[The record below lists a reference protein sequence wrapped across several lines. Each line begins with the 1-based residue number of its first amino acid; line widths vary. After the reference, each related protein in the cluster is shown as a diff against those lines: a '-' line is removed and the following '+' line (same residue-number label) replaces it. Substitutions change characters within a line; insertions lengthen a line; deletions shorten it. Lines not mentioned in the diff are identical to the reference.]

1 MGASPM
7 RHLEKNTHGRGAHA
21 TLCPVQSLAEATSLQ
36 QRDKVGSAFSMGSW
50 LPPLVVVV
58 VALAIHFITPRIGSY
73 SERIMLDIAVAM
85 IAAVSLTI
93 VNGFTGQFSIG
104 HAAFM
109 ALGGYMA
116 AWITYYS
123 SLAIWKMTWA
133 EATLVGARQ
142 WLLLGAA
149 IAGGLLAAGAGWLVG
164 LPSLRLK
171 GDYLAIVTLGFGEIL
186 RVILQQTAPQSWTYD
201 EMKFRPLFGFD
212 SSNPGWVYPPG
223 VGGSLGFDAVPKVTN
238 LFWAYLFVGATVLFA
253 YRLKLSSYGRAM
265 ISIREDE
272 IAAEAMGVN
281 VTKLKVRAFMF
292 AAFFA
297 GVAGA
302 LYAHQPG
309 TTIRPVDAGFQRS
322 FDIVMMVVLGGLG
335 SITGSML
342 AAIVITGVNALMLGL
357 AEYHLLEWR
366 MPLFALTLILMMIFR
381 PQGLF
386 GLREVWDFFGRR
398 RRRQADVNVPTRG
411 ATGTD
416 ARTQTTEGSPL

>member
-1 MGASPM
+1 MADVS
-7 RHLEKNTHGRGAHA
+7 T
-21 TLCPVQSLAEATSLQ
+21 TTSVYPPQ
-36 QRDKVGSAFSMGSW
+36 DAGSAFSPRAL
-50 LPPLVVVV
+50 LPPLLAVA
-58 VALAIHFITPRIGSY
+58 VALGIHFITPMIGQY

-85 IAAVSLTI
+85 VAAVSLTI

-116 AWITYYS
+116 AWITYYAS
-123 SLAIWKMTWA
+123 MFIWKMTWA
-133 EATLVGARQ
+133 EASRAGLAWAPASLFGPLQ

-149 IAGGLLAAGAGWLVG
+149 VAGGLFAAIGGWIVG

-186 RVILQQTAPQSWTYD
+186 RVILQQTSPQVWSYGELLW
-201 EMKFRPLFGFD
+201 RHRIGFD
-212 SSNPGWVYPPG
+212 TTNPGWIYPPG
-223 VGGSLGFDAVPKVTN
+223 VGGALGFSDVPKVTN

-253 YRLKLSSYGRAM
+253 YRLKMSSYGRAM

-297 GVAGA
+297 GMAGA

-309 TTIRPVDAGFQRS
+309 TTLRPVDAGFQRS

-335 SITGSML
+335 SISGAML
-342 AAIVITGVNALMLGL
+342 AAIVVTGLNAFLVPYGP
-357 AEYHLLEWR
+357 YR
-366 MPLFALTLILMMIFR
+366 MIIFALTLILMMIFR
-381 PQGLF
+381 PQGLL
-386 GLREVWDFFGRR
+386 GLHEIWDLFRSR
-398 RRRQADVNVPTRG
+398 SRAAPEIATEQTRG

-416 ARTQTTEGSPL
+416 ARTTTSEGSPL

>member
-1 MGASPM
+1 M
-7 RHLEKNTHGRGAHA
+7 
-21 TLCPVQSLAEATSLQ
+21 QSLADATSLQ
-36 QRDKVGSAFSMGSW
+36 QRDRVGSAFSIGSW
-50 LPPLVVVV
+50 LPPLTVVV

-123 SLAIWKMTWA
+123 SLAIWKMSWYGPDPEQTRMA
-133 EATLVGARQ
+133 QELARLIGPHQ

-186 RVILQQTAPQSWTYD
+186 RVIIQQTSPQAWTFE
-201 EMKFRPLFGFD
+201 EMKSRPLFGFD

-223 VGGSLGFDAVPKVTN
+223 VGGALGFDAVPKVTN

-253 YRLKLSSYGRAM
+253 YRLKVSSYGRAM

-297 GVAGA
+297 GIAGA

-309 TTIRPVDAGFQRS
+309 TTIRPIDAGFQRS
-322 FDIVMMVVLGGLG
+322 FDIVMIVVLGGMG
-335 SITGSML
+335 SISGSML

-366 MPLFALTLILMMIFR
+366 MPLFALTLILVMIFR

-386 GLREVWDFFGRR
+386 GLREVWDFFGRKR
-398 RRRQADVNVPTRG
+398 GRGKLPVDVPTRR

-416 ARTQTTEGSPL
+416 AHTQTTEGSPL